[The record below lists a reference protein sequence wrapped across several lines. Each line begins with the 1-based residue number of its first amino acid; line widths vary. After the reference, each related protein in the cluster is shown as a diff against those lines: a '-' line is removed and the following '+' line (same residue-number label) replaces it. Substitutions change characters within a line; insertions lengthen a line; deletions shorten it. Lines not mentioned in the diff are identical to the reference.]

1 MYNTLLGIPVEFWT
15 VGCFAIAFV
24 YGSFWPRPPRTSTTP
39 RTIWQQVVLRWFHA
53 ATWLCLGLASLSLKY
68 VGATAAQVLG
78 VLGFLGYIT
87 FMVVFV
93 REKFRYPQG

>member
-1 MYNTLLGIPVEFWT
+1 
-15 VGCFAIAFV
+15 
-24 YGSFWPRPPRTSTTP
+24 
-39 RTIWQQVVLRWFHA
+39 VLRWFHA
-53 ATWLCLGLASLSLKY
+53 ITWLCLGLASLSLKY